1 MQGNNIA
8 SEIGVRLEG
17 KCVSKIV
24 ITVSRGNLSASEI
37 SMLSKGLKFLRTA
50 NKIDRAKLQ
59 RELAKDVI
67 IERYHSCLEERL
79 LDIEIPCKIFNK
91 LTKEEREGLYSLKD
105 DHYH

>member
-1 MQGNNIA
+1 MQSFA
-8 SEIGVRLEG
+8 
-17 KCVSKIV
+17 
-24 ITVSRGNLSASEI
+24 A
-37 SMLSKGLKFLRTA
+37 
-50 NKIDRAKLQ
+50 DRFRPKSSFNPKT
-59 RELAKDVI
+59 KDVI